1 MEHNNIVIIEDKNMI
16 SGDICSS
23 VCIEFDMPDV
33 EIFTDEVDLSQPM
46 YVQEE
51 DTTNDTCLV
60 PLRALMDIDD
70 MATQHVPP
78 TKTGSLTVTSG
89 SPKEKVRERKTR
101 GPYRRYTAHQIE
113 QLFDYVIEQGK
124 TAKDAALLTGINIR
138 TAQNYIK
145 GYNDDEE
152 RRLPINGRK
161 LGAGRKT
168 KLTEVHSQFL
178 IGYVDE
184 HPTAILTDIRR
195 NLCDAFTGLTIS
207 ISALHRH
214 LVEKCKL
221 TVKKLEKL
229 PAARNSDRVL
239 KLRREK
245 IEEWE
250 AIPELDYAKNCVF
263 IDEAGFNLHT
273 QRNYGGSRKGTPAK
287 GIVPTAKGITV
298 TILGAISQAGVIDIS
313 LSKPQAV
320 SMSKKRKTNG
330 AKAMSVSGRVGTR
343 TEHFLA
349 YISNVMD
356 VLDRNDMKGNYLVM
370 DNAPIHT
377 PVKVRELV
385 GSRGYKC
392 LYLPPYSPFLNPI
405 EEFWSKIKAGVRRS
419 ALTADDQ
426 LSDRICEAAQ
436 MVTQANCQA

>member
-1 MEHNNIVIIEDKNMI
+1 
-16 SGDICSS
+16 
-23 VCIEFDMPDV
+23 
-33 EIFTDEVDLSQPM
+33 
-46 YVQEE
+46 
-51 DTTNDTCLV
+51 
-60 PLRALMDIDD
+60 
-70 MATQHVPP
+70 
-78 TKTGSLTVTSG
+78 
-89 SPKEKVRERKTR
+89 
-101 GPYRRYTAHQIE
+101 
-113 QLFDYVIEQGK
+113 
-124 TAKDAALLTGINIR
+124 
-138 TAQNYIK
+138 
-145 GYNDDEE
+145 
-152 RRLPINGRK
+152 
-161 LGAGRKT
+161 LGAGRKP

-178 IGYVDE
+178 ICYVDE

-273 QRNYGGSRKGTPAK
+273 QRNYGRSRKGTPAK

-320 SMSKKRKTNG
+320 SISKKRKAND
-330 AKAMSVSGRVGTR
+330 AKEISVSGRVGRR

-356 VLDRNDMKGNYLVM
+356 VLG
-370 DNAPIHT
+370 
-377 PVKVRELV
+377 
-385 GSRGYKC
+385 
-392 LYLPPYSPFLNPI
+392 
-405 EEFWSKIKAGVRRS
+405 
-419 ALTADDQ
+419 
-426 LSDRICEAAQ
+426 
-436 MVTQANCQA
+436 